1 MSPRPE
7 DFIDSEFWDWYE
19 EEGPK
24 WLLRHRLD
32 IINTMYEAYEDSLP
46 DKTVTMAPGQPFFFM
61 GTNEELDDFAKAIQS
76 ILEPFK
82 IPPKKKSKTPPIT
95 SKDIFD
101 LHQALN
107 TIKLKRRKTNEDN
120 KS

>member
-32 IINTMYEAYEDSLP
+32 IINTMYEAYEDSLDDQGSVMMRP
-46 DKTVTMAPGQPFFFM
+46 GAPFMFM
-61 GTNEELDDFAKAIQS
+61 GDPVELQEFVGVLKK
-76 ILEPFK
+76 ILPEALGNPPPNK
-82 IPPKKKSKTPPIT
+82 IKPIT
-95 SKDIFD
+95 AIDINKLRQSLD
-101 LHQALN
+101 